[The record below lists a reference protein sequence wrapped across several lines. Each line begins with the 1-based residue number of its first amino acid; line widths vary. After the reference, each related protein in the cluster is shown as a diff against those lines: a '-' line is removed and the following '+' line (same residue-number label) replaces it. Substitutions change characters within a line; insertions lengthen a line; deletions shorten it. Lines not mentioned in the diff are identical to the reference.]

1 MQKVALYSDFK
12 DLYDKLMPSLAA
24 MQAQVYE
31 ISVDHNQ
38 NKDIVKRISEQMGLC
53 ATKFE
58 ILEYGS
64 ELRKL
69 LKESVFREF

>member
-12 DLYDKLMPSLAA
+12 DLYDKLMPALAA

-58 ILEYGS
+58 ILEYSS